1 MLLLD
6 TCRCGHFWLTRPLL
20 CTGLILLLSIF
31 HEANALQ
38 SLKQIRERGVVMQHF
53 EMSCAA
59 ASVATV
65 LTYGFHDAVAE
76 RPIAEGML
84 RYTSATQVKS
94 QGGFSML
101 DMKHVLEDRG
111 YRAAAYS
118 KLSFAQLKLFH
129 APIVPIDS
137 FGNHHYVVF
146 NGIHGTSVRLADPA
160 FGNRE
165 MSIDTFTKLWING
178 LAFVVSK

>member
-1 MLLLD
+1 
-6 TCRCGHFWLTRPLL
+6 
-20 CTGLILLLSIF
+20 
-31 HEANALQ
+31 
-38 SLKQIRERGVVMQHF
+38 MQHF
-53 EMSCAA
+53 EISCAA
-59 ASVATV
+59 ATLATV
-65 LTYGFHDAVAE
+65 LTYGFHDAGAE

-84 RYTSATQVKS
+84 RYTSAAKVKS

-101 DMKHVLEDRG
+101 DMKHVLADRG
-111 YRAAAYS
+111 YHAAAYG
-118 KLSFAQLKLFH
+118 KLSLIQLKLFH

-146 NGIHGTSVRLADPA
+146 NGVHGQNVRLADPA

-165 MSIDTFTKLWING
+165 MPIDTFTKLWIDG

>member
-1 MLLLD
+1 MLRLKNLCCSASWLRRPILLTGLLLI
-6 TCRCGHFWLTRPLL
+6 TSTW
-20 CTGLILLLSIF
+20 SS
-31 HEANALQ
+31 ANGLQ

-53 EMSCAA
+53 EISCAA
-59 ASVATV
+59 ATLATV

-84 RYTSATQVKS
+84 RYTSAAKVKS

-101 DMKHVLEDRG
+101 DMKHVLADRG
-111 YRAAAYS
+111 YHAAAYG
-118 KLSFAQLKLFH
+118 KLSLIQLKLFH

-146 NGIHGTSVRLADPA
+146 NGVHGQNVRLADPA

-165 MSIDTFTKLWING
+165 MPIDTFTKLWIDG